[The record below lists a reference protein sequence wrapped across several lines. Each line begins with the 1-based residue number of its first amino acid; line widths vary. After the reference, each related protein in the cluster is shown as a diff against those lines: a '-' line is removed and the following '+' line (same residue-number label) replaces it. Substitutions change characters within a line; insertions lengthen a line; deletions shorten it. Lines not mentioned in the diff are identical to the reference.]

1 MSIQDIVI
9 LSAKRTAIGTLTGS
23 LSGFSAAELGTIAIE
38 ASLESAGV
46 SESQIDEVLMGQV
59 LTGGTGMN
67 PARQAARNA
76 GLPDATPAATIN
88 QVCGSGMRAL
98 MLGTQQ
104 IQTNVA
110 QYIVAGGQESM
121 TNAPHVAP
129 LRQGKKAGDIGFVDS
144 MMFDALTDAFFG
156 YPMGTTAEN
165 VAKKFEISRDAQDEF
180 SLASHQKAI
189 EARDI
194 GFFEEEIVPITIKT
208 RKTEFT
214 FDADEGVRGDTT
226 IEKMARLRPTFD
238 AAGSVTAAN
247 ASGINDGAAAL
258 VLAKKQIAD
267 GDGYE
272 ALAHIRAYAH
282 TGLDPAYMGL
292 GPISATQLVAKR
304 AGWDLSQVDLFEFN
318 EAFAAQSLAVVDQLQ
333 IDPAK
338 VNVHGGAIAL
348 GHPVGMSGAR
358 VVGTL
363 VNALRK
369 RGGGKGIA
377 SLCIGGGMGIAMAI
391 EA

>member
-1 MSIQDIVI
+1 
-9 LSAKRTAIGTLTGS
+9 
-23 LSGFSAAELGTIAIE
+23 
-38 ASLESAGV
+38 
-46 SESQIDEVLMGQV
+46 MGQV
-59 LTGGTGMN
+59 LTGGAGMN

-110 QYIVAGGQESM
+110 QYVVAGGQESM

-165 VAKKFEISRDAQDEF
+165 VAKKFEISREAQDEF

-226 IEKMARLRPTFD
+226 LEKMARLRPTFD
-238 AAGSVTAAN
+238 EAGSVTAAN

-258 VLAKKQIAD
+258 VLANKQVAD

-333 IDPAK
+333 VDPSK